1 MTFLAAAAGLSAAV
15 AVALLLGLRARFSN
29 RLRGPAGIAA
39 VTIPVV
45 AAAVYLV
52 IGNPEFI
59 DPQVSL
65 NRGDTLIRL
74 LEQQAEAQPDSPAAL
89 MNLAQAFDEAG
100 RPADA
105 APVWQQAAALEG
117 DGRADALAH
126 AAQSLV
132 MAADGTVTAE
142 ATALIADV
150 LAIEPGHMPARFYAG
165 LAELQGGRPDDA
177 LATWT
182 SLLADLP
189 PDAEFRPM
197 VESGIREAA
206 ARANVPSPL
215 PDVAQQVPDEAQ
227 IQAMVDGLAA
237 RLADNPDDVEGWKR
251 LGRSRRVL
259 DQYDLSHEAYM
270 RAIALAPED
279 AEALAGAAEALTLAS
294 DDPADPPAEA
304 IALFRRALDIDPD
317 HALALYIVGEEAMRR
332 NDLETARTLLGRLLR
347 RLPAGEP
354 MHAAIAE
361 RLEAISPE

>member
-1 MTFLAAAAGLSAAV
+1 MFLAVAAGLAAAVTA
-15 AVALLLGLRARFSN
+15 ALLLGLRARLGN

-39 VTIPVV
+39 VAIPVI
-45 AAAVYLV
+45 AAAVYLG

-74 LEQQAEAQPDSPAAL
+74 LEEQAEAQPDSPVAL
-89 MNLAQAFDEAG
+89 MNLAQALDEAG

-105 APVWQQAAALEG
+105 APLWQRAAALDG

-126 AAQSLV
+126 AAQSLIL
-132 MAADGTVTAE
+132 AADGTVTAD
-142 ATALIADV
+142 AAALIAGV
-150 LAIEPGHMPARFYAG
+150 LGIEPGHMPARFYAG
-165 LAELQGGRPDDA
+165 LEELQGGRPDDA
-177 LATWT
+177 LETWT
-182 SLLADLP
+182 ALLPDLP

-215 PDVAQQVPDEAQ
+215 PDVAQQAPDDAQ
-227 IQAMVDGLAA
+227 IRAMVDGLAA
-237 RLADNPDDVEGWKR
+237 RLADNPDDLEGWKR

-270 RAIALAPED
+270 RAVALAPED
-279 AEALAGAAEALTLAS
+279 AEALAGAAEALTLAAE
-294 DDPADPPAEA
+294 DPAEPPAEA
-304 IALFRRALDIDPD
+304 IALFRRVLDIDQD
-317 HALALYIVGEEAMRR
+317 HALALYVMGEEAVRR
-332 NDLETARTLLGRLLR
+332 DDLETARALLGRLLQ
-347 RLPAGEP
+347 RLPPGEP
-354 MHAAIAE
+354 MHATIAE